1 MRLVRFLAWPIV
13 AGLVI
18 AAAVLWREFLPTR
31 PEPQPTLPGPEILRD
46 PGVVR
51 MLTEERVSYAAAVQ
65 RAAPSVVNIYTRKL
79 APQRRSP
86 LRNDPAF
93 RRYFDQSARPQQ
105 QRMESS
111 LGSGVIVSGDGYIL
125 TNHHVVAN
133 ADEIIVLLADGR
145 EAEAQVVGSDPETDL
160 AVLRITLKNLS
171 PMPIGNS
178 SQARVG
184 DVVLAIGNPFG
195 LGQSVSQGIVSATG
209 RGLGLN
215 TFENFLQTDAAINRG
230 NSGGA
235 LIDAYGNLIGI
246 NTAMLD
252 ETSSQGISFAIP
264 VKTAIKVLEDIIREG
279 HVVRGWLG
287 VQVQQLVAN
296 TPQDNG
302 AAPPA
307 ALIIIEV
314 QPGSPAAASGLRSGD
329 IVTHINGNPVLDGVH
344 STNLIADLKPGDSV
358 NLQVLRDQHA
368 LTISAIVGVR
378 PTINAAGLPAP
389 QSGARSVPPSPP

>member
-1 MRLVRFLAWPIV
+1 MRVVRFLAWPV
-13 AGLVI
+13 LAGLAI
-18 AAAVLWREFLPTR
+18 AALVLWREFRVADTSPQTAQPV
-31 PEPQPTLPGPEILRD
+31 PEVMRSADVAQPLA
-46 PGVVR
+46 
-51 MLTEERVSYAAAVQ
+51 EERVSYAAAVQ

-79 APQRRSP
+79 APQQRAP
-86 LRNDPAF
+86 LRNDPVF

-111 LGSGVIVSGDGYIL
+111 LGSGVIVSGEGYIL

-145 EAEAQVVGSDPETDL
+145 EAEAQVVGTDPETDL
-160 AVLRITLKNLS
+160 AVLRIALKDLA
-171 PMPIGNS
+171 PIPIGNS

-235 LIDAYGNLIGI
+235 LVDAYGNLIGI
-246 NTAMLD
+246 NTAILD

-264 VKTAIKVLEDIIREG
+264 VKTAIKVLDDIVREG

-287 VQVQQLVAN
+287 VQVQQLVAT
-296 TPQDNG
+296 TPPDSG

-307 ALIIIEV
+307 ALIVVEV
-314 QPGSPAAASGLRSGD
+314 QPGSPAAASGLRTGD
-329 IVTHINGNPVLDGVH
+329 IVTHINGEPVLDGAH
-344 STNLIADLKPGDSV
+344 STNLIADLKPGDAVRLSI
-358 NLQVLRDQHA
+358 LRDHQP
-368 LTISAIVGVR
+368 LTVNATVGIRPAI
-378 PTINAAGLPAP
+378 NSAGLPAP
-389 QSGARSVPPSPP
+389 QSGARSESRSPP

>member
-1 MRLVRFLAWPIV
+1 MRLVRFLAWPMV
-13 AGLVI
+13 AGLAI
-18 AAAVLWREFLPTR
+18 AAVVLWREFRPIN
-31 PEPQPTLPGPEILRD
+31 PEPQPALPRPEILRG
-46 PGVVR
+46 PAAVQPF
-51 MLTEERVSYAAAVQ
+51 TEERVSYASAVQ

-79 APQRRSP
+79 APQQHSP

-93 RRYFDQSARPQQ
+93 RRYFNQSALPQQ
-105 QRMESS
+105 QRMENS
-111 LGSGVIVSGDGYIL
+111 LGSGVIVSGEGYIL

-145 EAEAQVVGSDPETDL
+145 EAEAQVVGTDPETDL
-160 AVLRITLKNLS
+160 AVLHIALKELS
-171 PMPIGNS
+171 PIPIGSS

-246 NTAMLD
+246 NTAILD

-264 VKTAIKVLEDIIREG
+264 VKTAIKVLEDIVREG

-287 VQVQQLVAN
+287 VQVQQLVAA
-296 TPQDNG
+296 TPQNDG

-307 ALIIIEV
+307 ALIIVEV

-329 IVTHINGNPVLDGVH
+329 IVTHINGDPVLDGVH

-358 NLQVLRDQHA
+358 NLRVLRDQHA

-389 QSGARSVPPSPP
+389 QSGARSAPPSPP

>member
-1 MRLVRFLAWPIV
+1 MRVVRFLAWPV
-13 AGLVI
+13 LAGLAI
-18 AAAVLWREFLPTR
+18 AALVLWREFRVADTSPQTAQPV
-31 PEPQPTLPGPEILRD
+31 PEVMRSADVAQPLA
-46 PGVVR
+46 
-51 MLTEERVSYAAAVQ
+51 EERVSYAAAVQ

-79 APQRRSP
+79 APQQRAP
-86 LRNDPAF
+86 LRNDPVF

-111 LGSGVIVSGDGYIL
+111 LGSGVIVSGEGYIL

-145 EAEAQVVGSDPETDL
+145 EAEAQVVGTDPETDL
-160 AVLRITLKNLS
+160 AVLRIALRDLA
-171 PMPIGNS
+171 PIPIGNS

-235 LIDAYGNLIGI
+235 LVDAYGNLIGI
-246 NTAMLD
+246 NTAILD

-264 VKTAIKVLEDIIREG
+264 VKTAIKVLDDIVREG

-287 VQVQQLVAN
+287 VQVQQLVAT
-296 TPQDNG
+296 TPPDSG

-307 ALIIIEV
+307 ALIVVEV
-314 QPGSPAAASGLRSGD
+314 QPGSPAAASGLRTGD
-329 IVTHINGNPVLDGVH
+329 IVTHINGEPVLDGAH
-344 STNLIADLKPGDSV
+344 STNLIADLKPGDAVRLSI
-358 NLQVLRDQHA
+358 LRDHQP
-368 LTISAIVGVR
+368 LTVNATVGIRPAI
-378 PTINAAGLPAP
+378 NSAGLPAP
-389 QSGARSVPPSPP
+389 QSGARSESRSPP

>member
-1 MRLVRFLAWPIV
+1 
-13 AGLVI
+13 
-18 AAAVLWREFLPTR
+18 
-31 PEPQPTLPGPEILRD
+31 
-46 PGVVR
+46 

-86 LRNDPAF
+86 LLNDPAF

-133 ADEIIVLLADGR
+133 ADAIIVLLADGR

-246 NTAMLD
+246 NTAILD

-358 NLQVLRDQHA
+358 NLQVLRDQQA

-389 QSGARSVPPSPP
+389 QSGARSVPPFPP

>member
-1 MRLVRFLAWPIV
+1 MGLVRFLAWPIV
-13 AGLVI
+13 AGLAI
-18 AAAVLWREFLPTR
+18 AAAVLWREFLPGR
-31 PEPQPTLPGPEILRD
+31 PNLQPPQPAPEALRD
-46 PGVVR
+46 PETMR
-51 MLTEERVSYAAAVQ
+51 PFAEERVSYAAAVQ

-79 APQRRSP
+79 APQRRPP
-86 LRNDPAF
+86 LHNDPAF

-111 LGSGVIVSGDGYIL
+111 LGSGVIVSEDGYIL

-133 ADEIIVLLADGR
+133 ADEIIVLLGDGR

-160 AVLRITLKNLS
+160 AVLRIGLKELS

-195 LGQSVSQGIVSATG
+195 LGQSVSQGILSATG

-235 LIDAYGNLIGI
+235 LIDAHGNLIGI
-246 NTAMLD
+246 NTAILD

-287 VQVQQLVAN
+287 VQVQQLVAT
-296 TPQDNG
+296 TPQHDG
-302 AAPPA
+302 VASPA
-307 ALIIIEV
+307 ALIIVEV
-314 QPGSPAAASGLRSGD
+314 QPGSPAAASGLHSGD
-329 IVTHINGNPVLDGVH
+329 IVTHINGDPVLDGVR
-344 STNLIADLKPGDSV
+344 STTQIAELSPGDSV
-358 NLQVLRDQHA
+358 SLRILRDRRP
-368 LTISAIVGVR
+368 LTIDAIVGVR

-389 QSGARSVPPSPP
+389 QSGARSAPPSPP

>member
-18 AAAVLWREFLPTR
+18 AAAVLWRELLPTR

-86 LRNDPAF
+86 LLNDPAF

-133 ADEIIVLLADGR
+133 ADAIIVLLADGR

-246 NTAMLD
+246 NTAILD

-389 QSGARSVPPSPP
+389 QSGARSVPPFPP

>member
-86 LRNDPAF
+86 LLNDPAF

-329 IVTHINGNPVLDGVH
+329 IVTRINGNPVLDGVH

-358 NLQVLRDQHA
+358 NLRVLRDQQA

-389 QSGARSVPPSPP
+389 QSGARSVPPFPP

>member
-31 PEPQPTLPGPEILRD
+31 PQLQPTAPGPEVLRD
-46 PGVVR
+46 PGVVQPF
-51 MLTEERVSYAAAVQ
+51 TEERVSYAAAVQ

-79 APQRRSP
+79 APLRRSP
-86 LRNDPAF
+86 LHNDPAF

-125 TNHHVVAN
+125 TNHHVVVN
-133 ADEIIVLLADGR
+133 ADAIIVLLADGR

-160 AVLRITLKNLS
+160 AVLRITLKELS

-215 TFENFLQTDAAINRG
+215 TFESFLQTDAAINRG

-246 NTAMLD
+246 NTAILD

-264 VKTAIKVLEDIIREG
+264 VKIAIKVLEDIIREG

-287 VQVQQLVAN
+287 VQVQQLLAT
-296 TPQDNG
+296 TPQDG
-302 AAPPA
+302 GVAPPV
-307 ALIIIEV
+307 ALIIVEV

-329 IVTHINGNPVLDGVH
+329 IVTHINGDPVLDGVQ

-358 NLQVLRDQHA
+358 SLRILRDRRP
-368 LTISAIVGVR
+368 LTIDAIVGVR
-378 PTINAAGLPAP
+378 PTVNATGQPAP
-389 QSGARSVPPSPP
+389 

>member
-1 MRLVRFLAWPIV
+1 MRVVRFLAWPV
-13 AGLVI
+13 LLGLVI
-18 AAAVLWREFLPTR
+18 AALVLWRESVTVSLAPAL
-31 PEPQPTLPGPEILRD
+31 PEPTVLNGSAPMQRF
-46 PGVVR
+46 
-51 MLTEERVSYAAAVQ
+51 TEERVSYAAAVQ

-79 APQRRSP
+79 QPQRRSP
-86 LRNDPAF
+86 LYNDPFF

-111 LGSGVIVSGDGYIL
+111 LGSGVIVSGEGYIL

-145 EAEAQVVGSDPETDL
+145 EAQAQVVGSDPETDL
-160 AVLRITLKNLS
+160 AVLHVTLEDLS

-246 NTAMLD
+246 NTAILD

-264 VKTAIKVLEDIIREG
+264 VKTAIKVLEDIVREG

-287 VQVQQLVAN
+287 VQVQQLTADAFQ
-296 TPQDNG
+296 TGGLP
-302 AAPPA
+302 PPA
-307 ALIIIEV
+307 ALIIVEV
-314 QPGSPAAASGLRSGD
+314 QPNSPAAASGLRSGD
-329 IVTHINGNPVLDGVH
+329 IVTHINDNPVLDGVH

-358 NLQVLRDQHA
+358 NLRVVRDRQS
-368 LTISAIVGVR
+368 LTISATVGIR
-378 PTINAAGLPAP
+378 PTVNAAGLPAP
-389 QSGARSVPPSPP
+389 QSGARSAPPSPP

>member
-13 AGLVI
+13 AGLAI
-18 AAAVLWREFLPTR
+18 AAVVLWREFRPLS
-31 PEPQPTLPGPEILRD
+31 PEPQPTLPRPEILD
-46 PGVVR
+46 GPAAVPPF
-51 MLTEERVSYAAAVQ
+51 TEERVSYASAVQ

-79 APQRRSP
+79 APQQHSP

-93 RRYFDQSARPQQ
+93 RRYFNQSALPQQ
-105 QRMESS
+105 QRMENS
-111 LGSGVIVSGDGYIL
+111 LGSGVIVSGEGYIL

-160 AVLRITLKNLS
+160 AVLRIALKELS
-171 PMPIGNS
+171 PIPIGSS

-246 NTAMLD
+246 NTAILD

-264 VKTAIKVLEDIIREG
+264 VKTAIKVLEDIVREG

-287 VQVQQLVAN
+287 VQVQQLVAA
-296 TPQDNG
+296 TPQNDG

-307 ALIIIEV
+307 ALIIVEV

-329 IVTHINGNPVLDGVH
+329 IVTHINGDPVLDGVH
-344 STNLIADLKPGDSV
+344 STNLIADLNPGDSV
-358 NLQVLRDQHA
+358 NLRVLRDQHA

-389 QSGARSVPPSPP
+389 QSGARSAPPSPP

>member
-1 MRLVRFLAWPIV
+1 MRVVRFLAWPV
-13 AGLVI
+13 LAGLAV
-18 AAAVLWREFLPTR
+18 AALVLWREFRVVDPSPQTAPPV
-31 PEPQPTLPGPEILRD
+31 PEVLHSSDVAQPLA
-46 PGVVR
+46 
-51 MLTEERVSYAAAVQ
+51 EERVSYAAAVQ

-79 APQRRSP
+79 APQQRAP
-86 LRNDPAF
+86 LRNDPVF

-111 LGSGVIVSGDGYIL
+111 LGSGVIVSGEGYIL

-145 EAEAQVVGSDPETDL
+145 EAEAQVVGTDPETDL
-160 AVLRITLKNLS
+160 AVLRIALKDLA
-171 PMPIGNS
+171 PIPIGS
-178 SQARVG
+178 STQARVG

-215 TFENFLQTDAAINRG
+215 PFENFLQTDAAINRG

-235 LIDAYGNLIGI
+235 LVDAHGNLIGI
-246 NTAMLD
+246 NTAILD

-264 VKTAIKVLEDIIREG
+264 VKTATKVLEDIVREG

-287 VQVQQLVAN
+287 VQVQQVVAT
-296 TPQDNG
+296 TPPDSG

-307 ALIIIEV
+307 ALIVVEV
-314 QPGSPAAASGLRSGD
+314 QPGSPAAASGLRAGD
-329 IVTHINGNPVLDGVH
+329 IVTHINGEPVLDGAH
-344 STNLIADLKPGDSV
+344 STNLIADLKPGDAVRLS
-358 NLQVLRDQHA
+358 VLRDHRTLSLSATVGIRPA
-368 LTISAIVGVR
+368 LNPAE
-378 PTINAAGLPAP
+378 LPAP
-389 QSGARSVPPSPP
+389 QSGARSESRSPP

>member
-31 PEPQPTLPGPEILRD
+31 PQLQSTAPAAEILPG
-46 PGVVR
+46 VAQSF
-51 MLTEERVSYAAAVQ
+51 TEERVSYAAAVQ

-79 APQRRSP
+79 APQRRPP
-86 LRNDPAF
+86 LHNDPAF
-93 RRYFDQSARPQQ
+93 RRYFNHSALPQQ
-105 QRMESS
+105 QRMENS
-111 LGSGVIVSGDGYIL
+111 LGSGVMVSEDGYIL

-160 AVLRITLKNLS
+160 AVLRITLKELS
-171 PMPIGNS
+171 PIPIGNS

-235 LIDAYGNLIGI
+235 LIDAHGSLRL
-246 NTAMLD
+246 AMCAAD
-252 ETSSQGISFAIP
+252 PWQDCP
-264 VKTAIKVLEDIIREG
+264 
-279 HVVRGWLG
+279 G
-287 VQVQQLVAN
+287 VQHGRSAKQEIALQAWH
-296 TPQDNG
+296 
-302 AAPPA
+302 APLA
-307 ALIIIEV
+307 
-314 QPGSPAAASGLRSGD
+314 QRSG
-329 IVTHINGNPVLDGVH
+329 HPRHRRGSHHG
-344 STNLIADLKPGDSV
+344 
-358 NLQVLRDQHA
+358 
-368 LTISAIVGVR
+368 
-378 PTINAAGLPAP
+378 
-389 QSGARSVPPSPP
+389 